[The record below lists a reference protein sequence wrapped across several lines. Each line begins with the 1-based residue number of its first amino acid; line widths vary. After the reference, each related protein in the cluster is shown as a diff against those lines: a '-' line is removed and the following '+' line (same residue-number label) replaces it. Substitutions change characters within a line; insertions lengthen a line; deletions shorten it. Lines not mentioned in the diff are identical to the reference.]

1 MEKKAV
7 YLVILILVTAGLV
20 FWSIPLTL
28 FAPKKAPTI
37 LPTTAPDIN
46 NKLTN
51 VTMEQKILMVVA
63 FKNFRDEEYF
73 IPKEILEKAGFFID
87 TTSNQKGM
95 ARGTE
100 GGKAVVHVG
109 LEEVE
114 SENYQAIIFCGGPGM
129 AEELDNPD
137 FHNLAEDFYQSGKPV
152 AAICVAPALLAKA
165 GILKDKKATVWS
177 SALDKS
183 LIKILEN
190 NGAIYE
196 ENPVVVDK
204 TIITANGPSAA
215 KEFAKAIVNQLS
227 F

>member
-1 MEKKAV
+1 MKKKAV

-37 LPTTAPDIN
+37 LPTTTPDIN

-100 GGKAVVHVG
+100 GGEAVVHVG

-137 FHNLAEDFYQSGKPV
+137 FHNLAKDFYQSGKPV

-165 GILKDKKATVWS
+165 GILKDKKATVWF

-196 ENPVVVDK
+196 ENLVVVDK

>member
-1 MEKKAV
+1 MEKKVV

-28 FAPKKAPTI
+28 FAPKKAPTT
-37 LPTTAPDIN
+37 LPTTAPDTN

-51 VTMEQKILMVVA
+51 ITMEQKILMVVA

-87 TTSNQKGM
+87 TTSTQKGI
-95 ARGTE
+95 ATGTD
-100 GGKAVVHVG
+100 GGQAVVHVG
-109 LEEVE
+109 LDEINLQ
-114 SENYQAIIFCGGPGM
+114 NYEAVVFCGGPGM

-137 FHNLAEDFYQSGKPV
+137 FHKLAKDFYQSGKPV

-196 ENPVVVDK
+196 ESPVVVDK
-204 TIITANGPSAA
+204 TIITANGPAAA
-215 KEFAKAIVNQLS
+215 KEFGKAIKELLS
-227 F
+227 N